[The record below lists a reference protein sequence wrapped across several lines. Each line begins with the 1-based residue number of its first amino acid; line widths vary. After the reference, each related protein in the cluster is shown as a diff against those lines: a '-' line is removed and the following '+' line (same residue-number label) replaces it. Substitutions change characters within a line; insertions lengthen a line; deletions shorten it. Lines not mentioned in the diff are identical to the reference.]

1 MNLPHWIQ
9 VYFPFGEHNWWLSAL
24 VASLPIIVLFSLM
37 AGFRVKPHWS
47 ALCAAI
53 TAVVV
58 ANLAFTMP
66 WSLAGASFLFGV
78 GTGLM
83 NIIWIVV
90 AAVYLYDISVS
101 TGDFEIM
108 KSSVGGITADRRLQL
123 LLVAFC
129 FGAFIEG
136 CAGFGS
142 PVAIAG
148 AFMIGLGFKPFH
160 AAALNLIAN
169 TAPVAWGAIG
179 TPVHMLTTVTGL
191 PEADMNA
198 MIGRILPITA
208 VIVPF
213 WLVRAMV
220 PWKETFEVL
229 PAILV
234 VGVSFAS
241 MQFFWSNR
249 MDANLVDIT
258 AGLFSLLCAVVFL
271 LFWKPK
277 RVWRFEGDEVVVAKG
292 ATLGVPSVS
301 GASPAADARPSGQGT
316 LEAVVLAL
324 ATVGPLVAMAIK
336 FLPTISMPT
345 TFSFWVFV
353 VSALV
358 LAVSVWK
365 VVRWGH
371 RRYIT
376 ILEIVAVPAVW
387 IALVMIFRGG
397 NVNVLYVAIAV
408 AVFALLMV
416 GFSAGEVT
424 RAWMPFAVLSVFVLC
439 WGLAPIKTW
448 MNVHTTPGWNDVTMK
463 DGKPVLDK
471 AGKPVTNKGFITP
484 LHNLISRDKPVVTPD
499 PKTGKLPAEG
509 AVFPFIWLS
518 ATGTGCFL
526 AAIVGGLIRG
536 VNPIKLIQIFGH
548 TLFRMRWAV
557 LAISCMLGLGFVTRY
572 SGTDAVLGLAFT
584 HTGWFYPFFGTFL
597 GWLGVAL
604 TGSDTSSNALFGSL
618 QKITA
623 QQLGLDPVLMTAA
636 NSAGGVMGKM
646 VDAQSITVAT
656 AATNQIGNE
665 GIIFRFVV
673 WHSIALGTIVGLIVM
688 FYAYVVPN
696 LVPHGVKLLSQ

>member
-1 MNLPHWIQ
+1 MPTWTQ

-24 VASLPIIVLFSLM
+24 VGALPIIVLFTLM
-37 AGFRVKPHWS
+37 AGLRVKPHWS
-47 ALCAAI
+47 ALTAAI
-53 TAVVV
+53 TAVLV
-58 ANLAFTMP
+58 AHYVFTMP
-66 WSLAGASFLFGV
+66 FSLAGGSFLYGV
-78 GTGLM
+78 ATGLM
-83 NIIWIVV
+83 NIVWIVV
-90 AAVYLYDISVS
+90 AAVYLYDVSVS

-108 KSSVGGITADRRLQL
+108 KSSVGGITSDRRLQL

-179 TPVHMLTTVTGL
+179 TPVHMLATVSGL

-198 MIGRILPITA
+198 MIGRILPLTA

-241 MQFFWSNR
+241 MQFFWSNH
-249 MDANLVDIT
+249 MDSNLVDIT
-258 AGLFSLLCAVVFL
+258 AGLFSLLCSVVFL

-277 RVWRFEGDEVVVAKG
+277 KIWRFAEDPAVANARGG
-292 ATLGVPSVS
+292 ATGTATLPSVS
-301 GASPAADARPSGQGT
+301 GGSTGT
-316 LEAVVLAL
+316 
-324 ATVGPLVAMAIK
+324 
-336 FLPTISMPT
+336 PTAHI
-345 TFSFWVFV
+345 
-353 VSALV
+353 
-358 LAVSVWK
+358 
-365 VVRWGH
+365 H
-371 RRYIT
+371 
-376 ILEIVAVPAVW
+376 
-387 IALVMIFRGG
+387 
-397 NVNVLYVAIAV
+397 
-408 AVFALLMV
+408 
-416 GFSAGEVT
+416 SAGKT
-424 RAWMPFAVLSVFVLC
+424 FQAWLPFLILSVFVFL
-439 WGLAPIKTW
+439 WGYKPVKDW
-448 MNVHTTPGWNDVTMK
+448 MNINTTPAWRTAQ
-463 DGKPVLDK
+463 GKPR
-471 AGKPVTNKGFITP
+471 GGWETPIHNKV
-484 LHNLISRDKPVVTPD
+484 SRDKPVV
-499 PKTGKLPAEG
+499 PKPAPEG
-509 AVFPFIWLS
+509 AKFPFIWLS

-526 AAIVGGLIRG
+526 AAIVGGLVRG
-536 VNPIKLIQIFGH
+536 VSPIKLLKIFGH
-548 TLFRMRWAV
+548 TVFRMRWAV

-584 HTGWFYPFFGTFL
+584 HTGWFFPFFGTFL

-618 QKITA
+618 QRITA
-623 QQLGLDPVLMTAA
+623 EQLHLDPILMTAA

-673 WHSIALGTIVGLIVM
+673 WHSIALGAIVGIIVM

-696 LVPHGVKLLSQ
+696 LVPHGIKLLSQ

>member
-1 MNLPHWIQ
+1 MPTWTQI
-9 VYFPFGEHNWWLSAL
+9 YDPFGHWWLSAL
-24 VASLPIIVLFSLM
+24 VAALPIIVLFTLM

-47 ALCAAI
+47 ALAGAV
-53 TAVVV
+53 TAVLV
-58 ANLAFTMP
+58 AYFVFKMP
-66 WSLAGASFLFGV
+66 FALAGGSFLYGV
-78 GTGLM
+78 ATGLM
-83 NIIWIVV
+83 NIVWIVV

-108 KSSVGGITADRRLQL
+108 KSSVAGITADRRLQL

-179 TPVHMLTTVTGL
+179 TPVHMLTTVTQL

-208 VIVPF
+208 IIVPF

-234 VGVSFAS
+234 VGVSFAA

-249 MDANLVDIT
+249 MDSNLVDIT
-258 AGLFSLLCAVVFL
+258 SGLFSLLCTVVFL
-271 LFWKPK
+271 IFWKPK
-277 RVWRFEGDEVVVAKG
+277 KIWRFEEDGGPVAVVAAGKAIPG
-292 ATLGVPSVS
+292 VS
-301 GASPAADARPSGQGT
+301 GGST
-316 LEAVVLAL
+316 
-324 ATVGPLVAMAIK
+324 GPEVH
-336 FLPTISMPT
+336 S
-345 TFSFWVFV
+345 
-353 VSALV
+353 
-358 LAVSVWK
+358 
-365 VVRWGH
+365 H
-371 RRYIT
+371 
-376 ILEIVAVPAVW
+376 
-387 IALVMIFRGG
+387 
-397 NVNVLYVAIAV
+397 
-408 AVFALLMV
+408 
-416 GFSAGEVT
+416 SAGRT
-424 RAWMPFAVLSVFVLC
+424 FQAWMPFLILSVFVFL
-439 WGLAPIKTW
+439 WGFKPVKTW
-448 MNVHTTPGWNDVTMK
+448 MNIHTTPAFLTAE
-463 DGKPVLDK
+463 GKPR
-471 AGKPVTNKGFITP
+471 GGWETPIHNK
-484 LHNLISRDKPVVTPD
+484 ISRDKPVTAKPTP
-499 PKTGKLPAEG
+499 EG
-509 AVFPFIWLS
+509 ARFPFIWLS

-526 AAIVGGLIRG
+526 AALVGGTIRG
-536 VNPIKLIQIFGH
+536 VSLAKLLKIFGH

-584 HTGWFYPFFGTFL
+584 HTGWFFPFFGTFL

-623 QQLGLDPVLMTAA
+623 QQLGLDPVLMTSA

-646 VDAQSITVAT
+646 VDAQSICVAT
-656 AATNQIGNE
+656 AATNQVGNE
-665 GIIFRFVV
+665 GMIFRFVV
-673 WHSIALGTIVGLIVM
+673 WHSIALGAIVGLIVM
-688 FYAYVVPN
+688 FYAYVAPH

>member
-1 MNLPHWIQ
+1 MPTWTQI
-9 VYFPFGEHNWWLSAL
+9 YDPFGHWWLSAL
-24 VASLPIIVLFSLM
+24 VAALPIIVLFSLM

-47 ALCAAI
+47 ALAGAA
-53 TAVVV
+53 TAVLV
-58 ANLAFTMP
+58 AHYAFTMP
-66 WSLAGASFLFGV
+66 WSLAGGSFLYGV
-78 GTGLM
+78 STGIL
-83 NIIWIVV
+83 NIVWIVV
-90 AAVYLYDISVS
+90 AAVYLYDIAVS

-108 KSSVGGITADRRLQL
+108 KSSVAGITADRRLQL

-179 TPVHMLTTVTGL
+179 TPVHMLATVTQM

-208 VIVPF
+208 IIVPF

-220 PWKETFEVL
+220 SWQETFEVF

-234 VGVSFAS
+234 VGISFAS
-241 MQFFWSNR
+241 MQWFWSNH
-249 MDANLVDIT
+249 MDSNLVDIT
-258 AGLFSLLCAVVFL
+258 AGLFSLLCTVIFL

-277 RVWRFEGDEVVVAKG
+277 KIWRFEDEGGHIMVTSAGK
-292 ATLGVPSVS
+292 GVPSVS
-301 GASPAADARPSGQGT
+301 GGSGPEVHSYSFGQT
-316 LEAVVLAL
+316 FKAWL
-324 ATVGPLVAMAIK
+324 P
-336 FLPTISMPT
+336 FLI
-345 TFSFWVFV
+345 
-353 VSALV
+353 
-358 LAVSVWK
+358 
-365 VVRWGH
+365 
-371 RRYIT
+371 
-376 ILEIVAVPAVW
+376 
-387 IALVMIFRGG
+387 
-397 NVNVLYVAIAV
+397 
-408 AVFALLMV
+408 
-416 GFSAGEVT
+416 
-424 RAWMPFAVLSVFVLC
+424 LSVFVFL
-439 WGLAPIKTW
+439 WGTKTVKTW
-448 MNVHTTPGWNDVTMK
+448 MNVHTTPAFLTA
-463 DGKPVLDK
+463 DGKPR
-471 AGKPVTNKGFITP
+471 GGWETPIHNK
-484 LHNLISRDKPVVTPD
+484 ISRDKPVVGKPTPE
-499 PKTGKLPAEG
+499 PAKF
-509 AVFPFIWLS
+509 AFIWLA

-526 AAIVGGLIRG
+526 AAIIGGLIRG
-536 VNPIKLIQIFGH
+536 VNPVKLLTIFGH

-557 LAISCMLGLGFVTRY
+557 IAISAMLGLGFVTRY
-572 SGTDAVLGLAFT
+572 SGSDAVLGLAFT

-646 VDAQSITVAT
+646 VDAQSICVAT
-656 AATNQIGNE
+656 AATNQVGNE
-665 GIIFRFVV
+665 GFIFRFVV
-673 WHSIALGTIVGLIVM
+673 WHSIALGAIVGVIVM
-688 FYAYVVPN
+688 FYAYVAPQ